1 MLRAFVLFFTFLF
14 YRYFFLAWFPV
25 SSQRCFSFLSFHLM
39 FFLISLIHS
48 CFFLIPAFFPHL
60 KDIFLF
66 FSLCLF
72 FLLLHTVDTSAV
84 FFLLWLTSFFRSQ
97 YFYTWLPVSSNKYFT
112 LFFLFVFFLLISYF
126 RSFPVFPITH
136 YFLLKK
142 LFKIF
147 FLYLT
152 FYLLLWIY
160 GTTKYLHI

>member
-1 MLRAFVLFFTFLF
+1 MLRAFVLFFIFLF
-14 YRYFFLAWFPV
+14 YRYFFFAWFPV
-25 SSQRCFSFLSFHLM
+25 SSQRCFSFLSLHLM

-84 FFLLWLTSFFRSQ
+84 FFL
-97 YFYTWLPVSSNKYFT
+97 YGWLPFSDHSTFTPDFLSHLTNILPSFSYLYFSFSSH
-112 LFFLFVFFLLISYF
+112 
-126 RSFPVFPITH
+126 RSFPVFPNT
-136 YFLLKK
+136 LLPPKEDFQN
-142 LFKIF
+142 L

-160 GTTKYLHI
+160 DTTKFLHI